1 MSFKNAWNNELNIN
15 IDEDTWQ
22 TAFKFIQDNN
32 LIWFQYQI
40 LHPILGTQKLLSK
53 IASEMPVTHSLGKYF

>member
-22 TAFKFIQDNN
+22 KAFKIQDNN
-32 LIWFQYQI
+32 LIWFQYRI
-40 LHPILGTQKLLSK
+40 LHRILGTQKLISK
-53 IASEMPVTHSLGKYF
+53 IGKTSTPK